1 MKPSEPLRLRAV
13 GAEDVPVISA
23 ALQDAV
29 GKLGEFLYEAE
40 AKRFTFALNRYRWE
54 AAGRR
59 GRGERVRTGVQIGA
73 VLAAKS
79 KRIKRDAPDAV
90 VSLLAIQ
97 FEPAGEDQPGGEIV
111 LHFAGG
117 GEIRLSVECVDI
129 ALADLSEPWRAARR
143 PDHDKPAGES
153 TGAGGRAGS

>member
-1 MKPSEPLRLRAV
+1 MKPPEPLRLRAV
-13 GAEDVPVISA
+13 GADDVPVISA

-29 GKLGEFLYEAE
+29 GKLGDFLYEAG
-40 AKRFTFALNRYRWE
+40 ARRFTFALNRYRWE

-59 GRGERVRTGVQIGA
+59 GRGERVRAGVQIGE

-79 KRIKRDAPDAV
+79 KRIKHDAPDAV

-117 GEIRLSVECVDI
+117 GELRLSVECVDI
-129 ALADLSEPWRAARR
+129 ALADLSEPWRAATR
-143 PDHDKPAGES
+143 PDHDKAADD
-153 TGAGGRAGS
+153 GAASGSAGS